1 MVRFPIRCRLA
12 VTTLLLSCSLLT
24 ACGSPYYLVISDF
37 VVADNPEAPPEV
49 VESQTYLSAIPDIHY
64 LSVLAPEGCANETAA
79 QSSGE
84 AAGQGLLLKT
94 TCGIEMAELERAL
107 TKAGFQVISW
117 NVLQNKVVK
126 EELTPNAA
134 SKELRAE
141 VLFQINS
148 LERSMIQAGQDARW
162 ERRFYESNQQ
172 GEQLKPVSLPATE
185 GHQLLSQIKKKEGN
199 LSNQERLSVTINA
212 SASLVDTGETM
223 WFYEWTHAEA
233 RGEDEALKILA
244 RCDNGT
250 CQETSGESQATPDA
264 DPMLSGNSEAVSK
277 QKYVKDRETATYHKL
292 LRELVTNLAQSFK
305 HPTPASPNQ
314 PQGKG
319 K

>member
-1 MVRFPIRCRLA
+1 MTFPLRYTFMGSALM
-12 VTTLLLSCSLLT
+12 LSCTGLT
-24 ACGSPYYLVISDF
+24 ACGSPYYLVTSDF

-49 VESQTYLSAIPDIHY
+49 VASQTYLSVIPHIHSLAI
-64 LSVLAPEGCANETAA
+64 LAPEGCANETAA

-117 NVLQNKVVK
+117 NVLQNKVAK

-134 SKELRAE
+134 SKELGAE

-148 LERSMIQAGQDARW
+148 LERSMIHAGQDARW

-172 GEQLKPVSLPATE
+172 GEQLQPVSLPA
-185 GHQLLSQIKKKEGN
+185 KEGN
-199 LSNQERLSVTINA
+199 QLIDHIKQKEATLLGQERLSVTINA
-212 SASLVDTGETM
+212 SASLVETGESM

-233 RGEDEALKILA
+233 HDHDELMKILA
-244 RCDNGT
+244 FCDDGK
-250 CQETSGESQATPDA
+250 CRETSAQSQKKPEE
-264 DPMLSGNSEAVSK
+264 DPLISGSSEAVSK
-277 QKYVKDRETATYHKL
+277 QKSVKDQPTVTYHKL
-292 LRELVTNLAQSFK
+292 LRQLVTNLANSFK
-305 HPTPASPNQ
+305 HQS
-314 PQGKG
+314 
-319 K
+319 

>member
-1 MVRFPIRCRLA
+1 MKSPIRFTLA
-12 VTTLLLSCSLLT
+12 ALSLAFSCLLLT
-24 ACGSPYYLVISDF
+24 ACGSPHYLVTSDF

-49 VESQTYLSAIPDIHY
+49 VESQTYLSTIPKIHY
-64 LSVLAPEGCANETAA
+64 LAVLAPEGCANETAA

-134 SKELRAE
+134 SKELGAE

-162 ERRFYESNQQ
+162 ERRFYESNPQ
-172 GEQLKPVSLPATE
+172 GEQLQPASLP
-185 GHQLLSQIKKKEGN
+185 SKEGIQLIN
-199 LSNQERLSVTINA
+199 HIKQKEATLLNQERLSVTINA
-212 SASLVDTGETM
+212 SASLVETGESM

-233 RGEDEALKILA
+233 RGDDEAMKILA
-244 RCDNGT
+244 ICDDGLCKVVQDKGEHT
-250 CQETSGESQATPDA
+250 PEEEPLISGS
-264 DPMLSGNSEAVSK
+264 SEAVSK
-277 QKYVKDRETATYHKL
+277 QKYVKDRQTAVYHKL

-305 HPTPASPNQ
+305 Q
-314 PQGKG
+314 PSAVP
-319 K
+319 